1 MTSAKKPFGLALLEA
16 LRWQA
21 GGERIVGRLNYAE
34 IQKLKAAD
42 RDAVRALFR
51 GTTDYAAIQHIK
63 RDSPEDLAEY
73 LARRAA
79 VAARADGSTAATI
92 VLLGWLLCD

>member
-1 MTSAKKPFGLALLEA
+1 MTDTTRTFGSLLLEA

-21 GGERIVGRLNYAE
+21 GGERIVGRLNYAQ
-34 IQKLKAAD
+34 IQQLKAAD
-42 RDAVRALFR
+42 RAGVQALFK

-73 LARRAA
+73 LVRRATPDA
-79 VAARADGSTAATI
+79 TGADTAAALI
-92 VLLGWLLCD
+92 FLGFLLSD